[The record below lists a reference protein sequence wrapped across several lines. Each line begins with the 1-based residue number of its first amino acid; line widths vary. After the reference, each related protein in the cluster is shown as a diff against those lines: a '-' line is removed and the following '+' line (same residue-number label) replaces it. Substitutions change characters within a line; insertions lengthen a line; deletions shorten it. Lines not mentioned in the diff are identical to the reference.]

1 MFVSPYILALGAS
14 VLVATGFAVLTWRRR
29 PEPGTTALTVLLVS
43 IVLWTSCYALALL
56 TQGQTLRLQLQRL
69 LMPLSVGTPV
79 AWLVFTLQYT
89 GHGDEVTRRTV
100 CALAVLPVVTAVLAL
115 TNPLHHLVWTSNDLV
130 TDAGM
135 TVVQQT
141 YGIAFWVHLLYAY
154 TLVLAGVVLLLRLV
168 FTAEH
173 LFADQA
179 LAMLI
184 GALVPLV
191 ANLVSITGQAPIPG
205 LDLTPFAFTIS
216 GLTFGYALY
225 QSDLLE
231 RIPATRRIGRN
242 AVVRNMRD
250 GVVVLDDSD
259 VVIDINPIAEQQF
272 DCEAADVIGQSVQ
285 DILRDPTF
293 EIPESENTV
302 VWSAP
307 GPLEYEIK
315 GSKLTDQHDRI
326 VGRVLVVRDI
336 TDRTNR
342 RQQLQVLN
350 RVLRHNFRN
359 DMNVIDVCA
368 TQLTDRLDEENAEL
382 ADRIRMVARDLAE
395 TGTKAREIERIMS
408 RRHNDPQQIDLPPL
422 VKRQVDT
429 IRHEY
434 PEIDIETDLPDSL
447 EIRSTGILE
456 SVLQNVLEN
465 AVVHNDS
472 ADPWIEVAVEEF
484 PTAREIE
491 ISVADNGP
499 GIPDQEREVLVKGTE
514 TPLEHGSGLGLW
526 LVNWGVS
533 MLGGEIEF
541 TDRATAAAS
550 DPAESEATDEEPRGS
565 VVTITI
571 PHRQPVVPSQS
582 SDHSPIDAN

>member
-1 MFVSPYILALGAS
+1 VALGLS
-14 VLVATGFAVLTWRRR
+14 VVVAVGFAVLTWRRR
-29 PEPGTTALTVLLVS
+29 PEPGTRALSFLLVS
-43 IVLWTSCYALALL
+43 IVLWAGCYAVAL
-56 TQGQTLRLQLQRL
+56 TVADQTLRIALQRL
-69 LMPLSVGTPV
+69 LTLLSVGTPV
-79 AWLVFTLQYT
+79 AWIVFVLQYT

-100 CALAVLPVVTAVLAL
+100 GALSVLPVATAALAL
-115 TNPLHHLVWTSNDLV
+115 TNPLHGLVWTSSDIV
-130 TDAGM
+130 TTEGL
-135 TVVQQT
+135 TIVSQT
-141 YGIAFWVHLLYAY
+141 YGLAFWIHLLYAY

-168 FTAEH
+168 FTADH
-173 LFADQA
+173 MFADQA

-184 GALVPLV
+184 GALVPLA
-191 ANLVSITGQAPIPG
+191 ANLLSIAGLAPVPG

-216 GLTFGYALY
+216 GVTFGYALY

-231 RIPATRRIGRN
+231 RVPATRRIGRN

-272 DCEAADVIGQSVQ
+272 DCRAADVIGQSV
-285 DILRDPTF
+285 RDAFRELAVEVPDG
-293 EIPESENTV
+293 EDTV

-307 GPLEYEIK
+307 GPMEYEIK
-315 GSKLTDQHDRI
+315 ASTVTDQHDRT

-368 TQLTDRLDEENAEL
+368 TQLTDRLDQENAEL
-382 ADRIRMVARDLAE
+382 ADRIRMVARDLAD

-408 RRHNDPQQIDLPPL
+408 RRHNDPQPIDLPPL
-422 VKRQVDT
+422 VKRQVDS
-429 IRHEY
+429 IRHEH
-434 PEIDIETDLPDSL
+434 PEVDVETDLPDSL
-447 EIRSTGILE
+447 EIRSTGVLE

-465 AVVHNDS
+465 AVVHNDN
-472 ADPWIEVAVEEF
+472 ADPRIEVAIEEF

-541 TDRATAAAS
+541 TDRG
-550 DPAESEATDEEPRGS
+550 DDGDEPSQGGDTGPRGS

-571 PHRQPVVPSQS
+571 PHRQPVVPAESGTE
-582 SDHSPIDAN
+582 SPIDAS